1 MHIHTNMYNININKY
16 IYIYPPNHPSY
27 VNISFHLCHCLS
39 VGLAPA
45 DVDLGQGRLCRGT
58 GQSKWDNVVDP
69 KFMCM
74 YMYIVVYMEYLST
87 FTNIYPINE
96 PNVGKYTIWLVV
108 YLPL

>member
-1 MHIHTNMYNININKY
+1 MHIHTNMYNINIY
-16 IYIYPPNHPSY
+16 ISPKPSKLREHIVPPVPL
-27 VNISFHLCHCLS
+27 F
-39 VGLAPA
+39 VGWL
-45 DVDLGQGRLCRGT
+45 DLGQGRLCRGT